1 MADISM
7 LLFPALFLLVKNV
20 FQTATHDGRGF
31 EVLFQCIQ
39 FVLLAVK
46 FFLKTSLICSHL
58 DATLSMP
65 FYEHMSI
72 SERLD
77 GDLVFIS

>member
-1 MADISM
+1 MAVLM
-7 LLFPALFLLVKNV
+7 PHPHTPTLTHLLFPALFLLVKNV

-46 FFLKTSLICSHL
+46 FFLKTSLYGKI
-58 DATLSMP
+58 ATTIMP
-65 FYEHMSI
+65 I
-72 SERLD
+72 L
-77 GDLVFIS
+77 